1 MNTAIWIITGLLALG
16 FLASGLMK
24 LALPKPRLVASGQ
37 AWAEDFS
44 RPAVKAIGAVEVL
57 GAVGLVAPALLDV
70 AAVLVPL
77 AATGLAALMVG
88 AAAVHA
94 RRGEKPAVAV
104 TSVLAALATFV
115 ALTRFSVS

>member
-57 GAVGLVAPALLDV
+57 GAVG
-70 AAVLVPL
+70 
-77 AATGLAALMVG
+77 
-88 AAAVHA
+88 
-94 RRGEKPAVAV
+94 
-104 TSVLAALATFV
+104 TSPG
-115 ALTRFSVS
+115 